1 MRMKM
6 ATRIT
11 KRNAAVKP
19 PTNNYI
25 DQSRFVYGE
34 QQELKNLNNE
44 VKDLEMTGGP
54 TPGPTAPPPGQQ
66 GVDVFRGTDQPLR
79 PVEDGLAFGPGVG
92 PQESAME
99 STEQLLQQFY
109 DLTGDPLLANILKG

>member
-44 VKDLEMTGGP
+44 V
-54 TPGPTAPPPGQQ
+54 
-66 GVDVFRGTDQPLR
+66 
-79 PVEDGLAFGPGVG
+79 
-92 PQESAME
+92 
-99 STEQLLQQFY
+99 
-109 DLTGDPLLANILKG
+109 